1 MLRKL
6 GIGFIALA
14 TMAPGLAAALGVG
27 EYELNSYL
35 NEPLDMTVELHDL
48 GGLSEDEILANLAT
62 QEAFDAAG
70 VDRGY
75 FLNDLKF
82 EVDVSGNTGVLHI
95 RSRQPVREPYLNFLV
110 EFLWPTGRLMREYT
124 VLLDPP
130 SYADDGGGLSPAVS
144 EPSPRPATRPEPAA
158 EPARRQPAEPAA
170 RPQSRP
176 APAQAA
182 SGDGPDGAGRDRA
195 EQPRDAATYRVG
207 PSDTM
212 WRIARQ
218 QRPSADVSV
227 QQMMLAI
234 QERNP
239 DAFIN
244 DNVNLVREG
253 AVLRIPSEQQV
264 RRVSSREALSRVAT
278 QNREWRGMRPEPAG
292 GQPRRA
298 PIDATGRDRSDQ
310 VAGGDDGQGQVTLV
324 SPDSEGGV
332 RDGDATGGRS
342 GDADTAALQ
351 NELAIRDENLD
362 RLNRENSELRSR
374 LDALDEQVNTSQ
386 RLLEMRSEKIAALQ
400 AELRRLRE
408 EQDLDVD
415 PSLLQEPEPAADPA
429 PDMTAGADDQDG
441 GGVDSTEN
449 TDGAG
454 DNEPS
459 AAGGDDDDAAPALG
473 APGQNGGDGPSPTQD
488 GGGDRTATVTPPEK
502 PEPASLDQAGAGPAN
517 ADQADSGGGIL
528 ALIRDNL
535 LYVGAALAVLLLLL
549 LLALRRRQSAAGDE
563 HEQHDDSGFGDDFEA
578 PVIAGAAAHDDADL
592 EEDLADDEMDP
603 MERADVY
610 VAYGQHPQAVDFLR
624 NEINQAPE
632 RGDLKIRLL
641 ELLHESNDERGFH
654 QQATAFAGTSP
665 AVDAAIK
672 RLGGDPGEHDYGDN
686 TYVASSADSGDD
698 ELSLDELELDLAS
711 DLSDQPDDS
720 DGYSHAATASAAGAV
735 AGFAAGRAQSGQP
748 ETEQTEAEQ
757 TDQDDSLELDDFDFT
772 LEDDEPE
779 NRPLRDETP
788 LELDDLVLDD
798 GNARADDEE
807 DDGLAF
813 SLEEDFE
820 GDSDVAFTDDEL
832 AALDDAEAPALKDD
846 DDSVAVA
853 GGETATERDAAD
865 DLDDFDDLQLDDLD
879 VSLTD
884 DRTGVDDPAPAP
896 AESSSREDAG
906 DELADLSLEDDDTEL
921 SLDDLSLDD
930 DEPLSQR
937 TEPEA
942 GADDLDDLNL
952 ELEDAGQD
960 DAPAADYQPE
970 PRTAATPPADT
981 SEVSDD
987 MLGDDDDFDFLG
999 ETDEN
1004 ATKLDLARAYI
1015 DMGDAE
1021 GARDILNE
1029 VLSEGS
1035 DEQQG
1040 EAKELL
1046 SRVS

>member
-35 NEPLDMTVELHDL
+35 NEPLDMTVELQDL

-62 QEAFDAAG
+62 QEAFDSAG
-70 VDRGY
+70 VDRSY

-130 SYADDGGGLSPAVS
+130 SYDDDGGDSLQPAVS
-144 EPSPRPATRPEPAA
+144 EPSPRPSTRPETDSEPPPQRSA
-158 EPARRQPAEPAA
+158 EPAT

-176 APAQAA
+176 QPEAPEEPAE
-182 SGDGPDGAGRDRA
+182 SRDVA
-195 EQPRDAATYRVG
+195 DRDSDDEPQSADTYRVRS
-207 PSDTM
+207 SDTM

-218 QRPSADVSV
+218 QRPAEDVSV

-234 QERNP
+234 QDNNP

-264 RRVSSREALSRVAT
+264 RRVSSREALSRVAS
-278 QNREWRGMRPEPAG
+278 QNRDWQGMRPEPAA
-292 GQPRRA
+292 GQPQRA

-332 RDGDATGGRS
+332 SDGDATGGRS

-362 RLNRENSELRSR
+362 RLNRENNELRSR
-374 LDALDEQVNTSQ
+374 LDSLDEQVGTSQ
-386 RLLEMRSEKIAALQ
+386 QLLEMRSEKIAALQ

-415 PSLLQEPEPAADPA
+415 PSLLEEPEPVADSA
-429 PDMTAGADDQDG
+429 PDMSADA
-441 GGVDSTEN
+441 DSTDN
-449 TDGAG
+449 TDNTDSAG
-454 DNEPS
+454 GDQP

-473 APGQNGGDGPSPTQD
+473 APGQNGGADGDGPSPDQ
-488 GGGDRTATVTPPEK
+488 GGGGDDRTATVTPPEK
-502 PEPASLDQAGAGPAN
+502 PEPASSDQAGSGPAN
-517 ADQADSGGGIL
+517 ADQADDGGGIL
-528 ALIRDNL
+528 GLIRDNL
-535 LYVGAALAVLLLLL
+535 LYVAAALAVLLLLL
-549 LLALRRRQSAAGDE
+549 LLALRRRQSSAAGDE
-563 HEQHDDSGFGDDFEA
+563 HDEGADDDSGFGDDFEA
-578 PVIAGAAAHDDADL
+578 PVIAGAADHDDADL
-592 EEDLADDEMDP
+592 EQDLADDEMDP

-610 VAYGQHPQAVDFLR
+610 VAYGQYPQAVDFLR

-641 ELLHESNDERGFH
+641 ELLHESNDERGFQ

-686 TYVASSADSGDD
+686 AYVASTGANGDE
-698 ELSLDELELDLAS
+698 ELSLDDLELDLAS
-711 DLSDQPDDS
+711 DLSDQPDETDA
-720 DGYSHAATASAAGAV
+720 HAHTATAAGAGAV
-735 AGFAAGRAQSGQP
+735 AGFAAGREQAGEQEADQAQ
-748 ETEQTEAEQ
+748 
-757 TDQDDSLELDDFDFT
+757 QDDSLELDDFDFS
-772 LEDDEPE
+772 LEDEEPE
-779 NRPLRDETP
+779 NRNLRDEAP

-798 GNARADDEE
+798 DDTSNNDER
-807 DDGLAF
+807 DDGLDF
-813 SLEEDFE
+813 SLEDDLES
-820 GDSDVAFTDDEL
+820 GTDVAFTDDEL
-832 AALDDAEAPALKDD
+832 AALDDAEEPRAGQAG
-846 DDSVAVA
+846 DSADE
-853 GGETATERDAAD
+853 GAAD
-865 DLDDFDDLQLDDLD
+865 SGLEDFDDLQLDDLD

-884 DRTGVDDPAPAP
+884 DRTGAQEPAPAP
-896 AESSSREDAG
+896 AYEPPREAD
-906 DELADLSLEDDDTEL
+906 DELADLSLEEDDSDL
-921 SLDDLSLDD
+921 SLDNLSLEDDEPASRAESDSGVDDLDDLSL
-930 DEPLSQR
+930 E
-937 TEPEA
+937 
-942 GADDLDDLNL
+942 LDDA
-952 ELEDAGQD
+952 EEEASPTPEYD
-960 DAPAADYQPE
+960 PE
-970 PRTAATPPADT
+970 PQTASTPSAEA

-1046 SRVS
+1046 TRVS